1 MVRYVHWMLAER
13 IEEPLDDAMWIS
25 RMLCERLDKSAAMR
39 AGVEYEERTVEAAK
53 VVDAA
58 RAEDDS

>member
-1 MVRYVHWMLAER
+1 MPAER
-13 IEEPLDDAMWIS
+13 IDEPLDDAMWIS
-25 RMLCERLDKSAAMR
+25 RTLCERLDKSAAMR
-39 AGVEYEERTVEAAK
+39 AGVEYEERTAEAAK

>member
-1 MVRYVHWMLAER
+1 MPAER